1 MIRRNLPVGLLPY
14 LISPPSLQFP
24 YKFTGILLVIS
35 PFYPVHSLE
44 CVTETPVL
52 LLLDFITSNN
62 VSLLFY
68 DSCSP
73 SLLSS
78 RLLRTFT
85 WTTFKGLFSAPPSS
99 SVDRAKALNSRGCGW
114 ADGVLIPLL
123 LDLFA
128 LLFSDWSPFWVNSTI
143 QIYAEEKRTPRMN
156 GAGLRVTA
164 SAVSQNK
171 CCVLLQQH
179 VLVLPGLL
187 SELGSVTWTWPVVV
201 VG

>member
-24 YKFTGILLVIS
+24 YKFPGILLVIS

-62 VSLLFY
+62 VSSLFY
-68 DSCSP
+68 DPCSP

-78 RLLRTFT
+78 RLLLTFT

-99 SVDRAKALNSRGCGW
+99 SVDRAKALNSPAGPMGFSFLYYLISSRYCSLIGAHFELIQQFKSTQRRRGLHEW
-114 ADGVLIPLL
+114 
-123 LDLFA
+123 
-128 LLFSDWSPFWVNSTI
+128 
-143 QIYAEEKRTPRMN
+143 M
-156 GAGLRVTA
+156 
-164 SAVSQNK
+164 
-171 CCVLLQQH
+171 
-179 VLVLPGLL
+179 
-187 SELGSVTWTWPVVV
+187 ELAWG
-201 VG
+201 